1 MSQVVNVNFK
11 LDSKIKKSMEQACS
25 EMGLSLTAAFTIYAI
40 KVAKERRI
48 PFEVSADPF
57 NSPSNIRYLEKKM
70 EEYLAGKLKTEE
82 HECCQN
88 IKVDESDAE
97 EIDRLFEKM
106 SPEAIKYMTG
116 TGTEPWVYEE
126 YREYLKKNGKE
137 EWL

>member
-40 KVAKERRI
+40 KVAIERRI

-70 EEYLAGKLKTEE
+70 EEYLAGKLNTEE
-82 HECCQN
+82 HTL
-88 IKVDESDAE
+88 IE
-97 EIDRLFEKM
+97 E
-106 SPEAIKYMTG
+106 
-116 TGTEPWVYEE
+116 
-126 YREYLKKNGKE
+126 
-137 EWL
+137 

>member
-1 MSQVVNVNFK
+1 MPINEV
-11 LDSKIKKSMEQACS
+11 KKPE
-25 EMGLSLTAAFTIYAI
+25 
-40 KVAKERRI
+40 
-48 PFEVSADPF
+48 
-57 NSPSNIRYLEKKM
+57 NSLEKAQI
-70 EEYLAGKLKTEE
+70 AGKLKTEE